1 MPMKMAGQPNIY
13 KMPKE
18 IMVGAKPLLK
28 RPPYAWWPPKEL
40 QDFVVGQF
48 DIYPS
53 DINQL

>member
-1 MPMKMAGQPNIY
+1 MKMAGQPNIY